1 MFTTMPIFIHELFSQ
16 FLSDTTVK
24 NEIKNEKSG
33 QRTLRKSYST
43 THAIDL
49 AAGKSLYIYY
59 SYFTNILLIYLLRF

>member
-16 FLSDTTVK
+16 LQFLSDTTAK

-49 AAGKSLYIYY
+49 AAGKLPGE
-59 SYFTNILLIYLLRF
+59 LA